1 MDSGFWMAMHF
12 SRFSPKGWLFV
23 NGACYGDGEE
33 NHAIENTSNNFMT
46 LVSPDR
52 SEMTMHF
59 TNEDL
64 FPRTYSVQLKD
75 MGFTNR
81 TLSTILTTGPNAGEA
96 YDANWFRRGKP
107 VKPSHKNGET
117 YFIKVP
123 PQSIMTITTLDTSW
137 VNGVETFSRTIPS
150 PERLPL
156 PYQDTFR
163 YREDEI
169 MVRGCAPR
177 YTTDQGGAF
186 ELIHSDQDG
195 DILCQRIKKGN
206 IPANWRFRGT
216 PEPITCLGDDRWRS
230 YSAEIE
236 VRLDNRDAENYAGLG
251 VRYNS
256 AITCETSS
264 RCGYTG
270 VLYGDGRWQLLD
282 MDNVAAEGTSYT
294 VRATDWNKLKL
305 LILGDSIFFFLNGDL
320 LTTYRPQ
327 CPINSGRISLCSD
340 YEMNTFRN
348 LKVVP
353 MPILPLYVR
362 RVDCFSEEI
371 FYNDYWDICTTESCR
386 FYHRTSMKAQP
397 QAAFSCQF
405 TGSGIAVIGTAKNAE
420 FQVMLDGEVLYE
432 TLFVPYCA
440 PRQACLTMDQLKVGT
455 HTLQMTLKSG
465 EFKLDVLEVPENY
478 TLMPDILTVTT
489 AAQAAAE
496 EHAFAIKQ
504 KELAKKKA
512 AADAERTLQQ
522 AVQALQ
528 PEPEP
533 QKPKEE
539 PKKAQ
544 TFKEMLEAA
553 GMIPSK
559 AVKAAAAKEEQSD
572 SQGVTV
578 MDFPLPNPL
587 DERNSQNK
595 PETPVVTVPF
605 SGETVEK
612 TPVPEHLSE
621 SIRISPEEPQSAAV
635 EKPVAIEETTASKA
649 TESTACTQPETTEE
663 PSDPTT
669 MTYIE
674 EEWENFSMP
683 PQPEVPKSNGKTAP
697 QKKAITPTPSPAPK
711 AEPLHPPVLNDATQS
726 KPYRQNFNIDIDILM
741 MVKFG

>member
-1 MDSGFWMAMHF
+1 
-12 SRFSPKGWLFV
+12 
-23 NGACYGDGEE
+23 
-33 NHAIENTSNNFMT
+33 
-46 LVSPDR
+46 
-52 SEMTMHF
+52 
-59 TNEDL
+59 L

-489 AAQAAAE
+489 AAQSSAE

-621 SIRISPEEPQSAAV
+621 SIKISPEEPQSAAV
-635 EKPVAIEETTASKA
+635 EKTVATEETTASKA
-649 TESTACTQPETTEE
+649 TESTEE

-683 PQPEVPKSNGKTAP
+683 PQPEVSKSNGKTAP

-726 KPYRQNFNIDIDILM
+726 KPYRQNFNIDIDI
-741 MVKFG
+741 